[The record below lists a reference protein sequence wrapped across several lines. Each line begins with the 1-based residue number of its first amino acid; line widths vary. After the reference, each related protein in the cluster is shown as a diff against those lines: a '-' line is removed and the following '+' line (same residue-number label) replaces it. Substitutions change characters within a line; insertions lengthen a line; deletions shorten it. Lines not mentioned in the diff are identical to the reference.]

1 MHNKSPKDVFHFL
14 TKDLVFAFDQ
24 KHLKETFNDQIFLEN
39 SSDNFEVLILEDDS
53 DMSIVLQNIFL
64 KRNVQ
69 SLVVKDVDLAIHLL
83 KFKKPH
89 LVTLDLK
96 LEGESGIK
104 IFNFLENLKVNERPW
119 IAIVSAAKKSEI
131 DYALDE
137 GGDYYF
143 SKPINLESFER
154 FLNKIFK
161 V

>member
-14 TKDLVFAFDQ
+14 TKDLVFEFDK
-24 KHLKETFNDQIFLEN
+24 KHLKETFNDQKILEN
-39 SSDNFEVLILEDDS
+39 SYENFEVLILEDDS

-64 KRNVQ
+64 KRSVQ

-83 KFKKPH
+83 KIKKPH
-89 LVTLDLK
+89 LITLDLK
-96 LEGESGIK
+96 LEGDSGVK
-104 IFNFLENLKVNERPW
+104 IFNYLETLKVNERPW

-131 DYALDE
+131 DFALDE

-143 SKPINLESFER
+143 SKPINHESFDK